1 MTPFD
6 KWLAVVLATLNP
18 LTGRSVSIPLGL
30 GLGLPLVSVSA
41 AAAVSNFALALALIL
56 FIERLERFPRIH
68 AYLEKKR
75 GKTLTRFI
83 QGRGL
88 LYSVILGPLALGTFT
103 VVLVFQAL
111 GADKKRMALYSLL
124 SAVLVTAV
132 IAWMSPFMLR
142 LMKQYVAFLKPF
154 FSGYAKA

>member
-1 MTPFD
+1 MD
-6 KWLAVVLATLNP
+6 KWLAVVLTTVNP

-30 GLGLPLVSVSA
+30 GLGLPLFSVSA
-41 AAAVSNFALALALIL
+41 AAAAANFALALALIV

-68 AYLEKKR
+68 GYFEKKR
-75 GKTLTRFI
+75 GKTLTQFI

-88 LYSVILGPLALGTFT
+88 LYSVILGPLVLGTFT

-111 GADKKRMALYSLL
+111 GADKKRMALYSLV

-142 LMKQYVAFLKPF
+142 VLKQYEAFFKPF
-154 FSGYAKA
+154 FSGYPKA